1 SCENSSNETLITREP
16 INTPQ
21 IQNLHIL
28 VNKTQTRT
36 SLPYTLKLIKLRPL
50 ASHCSGCLI
59 KNRAIVTSDECNEKV
74 TDPGL
79 ETRSSVLQGRHSIVG
94 SRPPPHCTLL
104 LVFLY
109 VTNEIF
115 MTITE
120 KAKIIIV
127 VRQDFMLN
135 AILTDD
141 TLTIELSDV

>member
-1 SCENSSNETLITREP
+1 GTH
-16 INTPQ
+16 TPQ
-21 IQNLHIL
+21 TKNLHIL

-36 SLPYTLKLIKLRPL
+36 SLPHTLKVIKVSPL

-59 KNRAIVTSDECNEKV
+59 KVSPIASHCSGCLIKV
-74 TDPGL
+74 NPL
-79 ETRSSVLQGRHSIVG
+79 AS
-94 SRPPPHCTLL
+94 HCSGCL
-104 LVFLY
+104 
-109 VTNEIF
+109 
-115 MTITE
+115 ITE